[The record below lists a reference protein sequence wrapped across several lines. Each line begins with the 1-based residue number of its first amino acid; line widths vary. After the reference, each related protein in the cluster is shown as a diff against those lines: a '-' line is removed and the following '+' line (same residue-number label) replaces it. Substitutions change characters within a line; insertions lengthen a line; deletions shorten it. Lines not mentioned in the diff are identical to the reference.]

1 MSNENYLNYYIE
13 ILTGTMND
21 AILRN
26 ISLQAQAKVTEGVI
40 GEQTKRIEELSLFIE
55 KLKSETNEAIE
66 HNENDIKSHVDSLNG
81 TIQSLRNELSHL
93 QNMRGEYESVKHQ
106 VQHVDTF
113 RNELEKEREEH
124 QNTRSSYDLIIK
136 QLNEK
141 IEYLQ
146 LTPAKRNKIDD
157 MNKPKELF
165 ITGIQKVESPID
177 QLLEEPTKDGGSF

>member
-21 AILRN
+21 AIVRN
-26 ISLQAQAKVTEGVI
+26 VSLQAQAKVSEGLLE
-40 GEQTKRIEELSLFIE
+40 EQNKTIQELNLFIQ
-55 KLKSETNEAIE
+55 KLKSETEEAIE
-66 HNENDIKSHVDSLNG
+66 HNENDIKSHIDSLNG
-81 TIQSLRNELSHL
+81 TIQTLQNELSEL
-93 QNMRGEYESVKHQ
+93 KKMRGEYESVKHQ

-113 RNELEKEREEH
+113 RNELQKEREEH

-146 LTPAKRNKIDD
+146 LTPAKRKKIDD

-165 ITGIQKVESPID
+165 ITGIQKVEGPID